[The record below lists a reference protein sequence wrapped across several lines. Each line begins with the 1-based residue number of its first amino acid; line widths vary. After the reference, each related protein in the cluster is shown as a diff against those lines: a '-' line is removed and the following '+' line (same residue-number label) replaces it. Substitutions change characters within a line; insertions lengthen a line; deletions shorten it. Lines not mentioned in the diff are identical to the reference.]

1 MLVVNLYLIRA
12 LIVTLSAIGVAIA
25 AVPILVMIDLL
36 GDGTGFG
43 LCPDGLQA
51 CVKPFS
57 TGPEFAMILTIG
69 LFGVILA
76 IRILI
81 RMIRRIQDD
90 TYQVSQ

>member
-1 MLVVNLYLIRA
+1 MNLYLIRA

>member
-57 TGPEFAMILTIG
+57 TGPEFAMILTVG

>member
-1 MLVVNLYLIRA
+1 MNLYLIRA

-57 TGPEFAMILTIG
+57 TGPEFAMILTVG